1 MQIYQ
6 PMLYV
11 GLGGTGC
18 RVGAELERR
27 LREELCGPDGRELQQ
42 RMQGKNFLPYQLPS
56 CLQFVYADLSE
67 DEFGAL
73 ERRIVPDPEYL
84 PAAER
89 TMHLVR
95 ELVPQHDTY
104 PEVARSLRLGA
115 ARYVDAWLPP
125 PQGEP
130 RIGPLA
136 RGAGQL
142 PTVGRA
148 ALFETF
154 RGGTSAAQ
162 SFIVTMPCFRP
173 SATNCSSR
181 ICPTELLLL

>member
-84 PAAER
+84 PAAVE
-89 TMHLVR
+89 
-95 ELVPQHDTY
+95 
-104 PEVARSLRLGA
+104 AGGG
-115 ARYVDAWLPP
+115 DAD
-125 PQGEP
+125 
-130 RIGPLA
+130 
-136 RGAGQL
+136 
-142 PTVGRA
+142 
-148 ALFETF
+148 
-154 RGGTSAAQ
+154 
-162 SFIVTMPCFRP
+162 
-173 SATNCSSR
+173 
-181 ICPTELLLL
+181 